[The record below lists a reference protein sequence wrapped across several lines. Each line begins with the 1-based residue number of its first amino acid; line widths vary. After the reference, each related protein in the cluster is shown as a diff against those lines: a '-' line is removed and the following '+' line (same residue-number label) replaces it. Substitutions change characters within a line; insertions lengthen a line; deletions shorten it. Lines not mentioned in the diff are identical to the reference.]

1 MFGLLTRLLTSQS
14 RNKVLHCKSHRK
26 DKEVLRIRQV
36 TDRET
41 IIMEGQG
48 QKEGRVKEVLGED
61 QVQETVKIVV

>member
-14 RNKVLHCKSHRK
+14 RNKVLHCKSLRK

-61 QVQETVKIVV
+61 RVLETVKIVV